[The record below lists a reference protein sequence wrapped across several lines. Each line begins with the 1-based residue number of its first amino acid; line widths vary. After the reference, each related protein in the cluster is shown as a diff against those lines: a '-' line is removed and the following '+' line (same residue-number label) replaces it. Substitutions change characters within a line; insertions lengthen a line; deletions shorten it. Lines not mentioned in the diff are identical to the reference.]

1 LNSGAELA
9 LAVAALSVGVYI
21 FATTLLMVVHSWT
34 VVPYWDQWDNLILAS
49 DKTFSGIVPVGLF
62 HWFFAQHNEHR
73 IAVPRLIFAIDRFFF
88 ASTNRFNFTC
98 NMVIQVG
105 VTLLVIYLGTRLTA
119 RRFSDLIWI
128 IGTVL
133 ALVFS
138 AMQWENLL
146 WGFQVTFLGVM
157 LAALASFT
165 TLLGGRPNRGRLVA
179 TIAFET
185 IAVYTLSSGMLV
197 PFLAVPLA

>member
-1 LNSGAELA
+1 VDLSRILKSAPRFCAHEWFWAGGFDADLLETGRRAVPPFCFVLGVRVTAYRPTSTASARAAVPTAGIWRTGNVAGALNSGAELA

-88 ASTNRFNFTC
+88 ASTNRFNFT
-98 NMVIQVG
+98 
-105 VTLLVIYLGTRLTA
+105 
-119 RRFSDLIWI
+119 
-128 IGTVL
+128 
-133 ALVFS
+133 
-138 AMQWENLL
+138 
-146 WGFQVTFLGVM
+146 
-157 LAALASFT
+157 
-165 TLLGGRPNRGRLVA
+165 
-179 TIAFET
+179 
-185 IAVYTLSSGMLV
+185 
-197 PFLAVPLA
+197 